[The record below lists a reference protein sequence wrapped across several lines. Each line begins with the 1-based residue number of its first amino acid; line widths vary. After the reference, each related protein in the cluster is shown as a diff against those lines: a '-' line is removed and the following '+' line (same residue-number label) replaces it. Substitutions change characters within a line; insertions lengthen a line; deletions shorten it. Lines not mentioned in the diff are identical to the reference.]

1 MSKRKSSSSQTMEI
15 LTILVL
21 LIVIVMNG
29 YEVYKE
35 SSETYVEPRC
45 IRGCSRDTDCCT
57 GGKCMKAPK
66 AASGQCAY
74 T

>member
-1 MSKRKSSSSQTMEI
+1 MAKRNSQTIEVVI
-15 LTILVL
+15 
-21 LIVIVMNG
+21 IVILLFIIAMKG
-29 YEVYKE
+29 YEMYKQ

-45 IRGCSRDTDCCT
+45 IRGCSTDSDCCT
-57 GGKCMKAPK
+57 GGRCMKAPK